1 MKSVKYFCKRFTEL
15 LRYPLYFGCVVVQ
28 VTFRYQTR
36 LCDEDRTIIDD
47 NRKDEKPMELIF
59 GKKFKLEV
67 WETCLKSMRVDEVA
81 SYIVDVSVCRHLVLM
96 LLLRLVFVFNRTG
109 VGLDV
114 LKANV

>member
-1 MKSVKYFCKRFTEL
+1 MYFC
-15 LRYPLYFGCVVVQ
+15 VVMQ

-36 LCDEDRTIIDD
+36 LCDDDKTVIDD

-81 SYIVDVSVCRHLVLM
+81 SYVVDASVCTHTAPSKNREGNL
-96 LLLRLVFVFNRTG
+96 FVS
-109 VGLDV
+109 
-114 LKANV
+114 

>member
-1 MKSVKYFCKRFTEL
+1 ML
-15 LRYPLYFGCVVVQ
+15 LNYTQFSFHVIGDVYVCMQ

-36 LCDEDRTIIDD
+36 LCDDDRTIIDD

-81 SYIVDVSVCRHLVLM
+81 SYIVDVSVCFKFLTVSICKYVDCAL
-96 LLLRLVFVFNRTG
+96 
-109 VGLDV
+109 
-114 LKANV
+114 A